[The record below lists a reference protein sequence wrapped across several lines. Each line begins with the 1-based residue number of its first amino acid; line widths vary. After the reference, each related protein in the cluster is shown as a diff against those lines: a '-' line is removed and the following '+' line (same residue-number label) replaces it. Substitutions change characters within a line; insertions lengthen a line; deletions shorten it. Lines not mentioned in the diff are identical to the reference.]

1 MISIHG
7 KVMGL
12 AMVVAALG
20 TGCAVDAADAD
31 FDQAGL
37 DEAAELD
44 STAAAL
50 EEAAEE
56 ERGGY
61 QAQAPTKDM
70 FGPSKGAPSKGVP
83 GKGAPGKGMLGLQA
97 PVGQLGQAPVGQLGQ
112 APVGQLGQAP
122 IGQLGQAPIGQLGQE
137 PVGQLG
143 QAPIGAPGQSARNFG
158 FGCPVFGGGFPGFF
172 GGGFPFNIN
181 NNNNINV
188 VSILDKLLNRDH
200 CPHHCSG
207 SLWGSC

>member
-12 AMVVAALG
+12 AMVMAALG
-20 TGCAVDAADAD
+20 TGCAVGAADAEL
-31 FDQAGL
+31 DQAGL
-37 DEAAELD
+37 DEVEELD

-50 EEAAEE
+50 EEGAVE

-61 QAQAPTKDM
+61 QAQAPTKDL
-70 FGPSKGAPSKGVP
+70 FGPSKGAPS
-83 GKGAPGKGMLGLQA
+83 KGAPGKGMLGLQA

-122 IGQLGQAPIGQLGQE
+122 VGQLGQAPVGQLGQA

-143 QAPIGAPGQSARNFG
+143 QAPIGEPGQSARNFG
-158 FGCPVFGGGFPGFF
+158 FGCPGFGGFGGGF
-172 GGGFPFNIN
+172 GFPFNIN

-188 VSILDKLLNRDH
+188 ISILDELLNRDH
-200 CPHHCSG
+200 CPHHRPHHCSG
-207 SLWGSC
+207 SLWGGGGC

>member
-12 AMVVAALG
+12 AMVMAALG
-20 TGCAVDAADAD
+20 TGCAVGAADAEL
-31 FDQAGL
+31 DQAGL
-37 DEAAELD
+37 DEVEELD

-50 EEAAEE
+50 EEGAVE

-61 QAQAPTKDM
+61 QAQAPTKDL
-70 FGPSKGAPSKGVP
+70 FGPSKGAPS
-83 GKGAPGKGMLGLQA
+83 KGAPGKGMLGLQA
-97 PVGQLGQAPVGQLGQ
+97 PVGQLGQAP
-112 APVGQLGQAP
+112 
-122 IGQLGQAPIGQLGQE
+122 IGE
-137 PVGQLG
+137 
-143 QAPIGAPGQSARNFG
+143 PGQSARNFG
-158 FGCPVFGGGFPGFF
+158 FGCPGFGSFGGGCF
-172 GGGFPFNIN
+172 GGFGGCGGGFGFPFNIN

-207 SLWGSC
+207 SLWGGGGC